1 MEQDPMETDPM
12 EKDRMEKDLSRAT
25 STLKLIGFALLAVAI
40 TTLAGGIWTGL
51 LITNLRTTPAVP
63 WSVPAMALLLWL
75 AWSYLGGKGWPR
87 STSEARQHYLRAN
100 PNPVRVYLWAWIAGG
115 LAVIALAG
123 YWIALFQL
131 VKMPPNALSDVSA
144 YPRFT
149 VGLMILMGS
158 LVAPLME
165 EAGFRGYFQVAL
177 ERQLRAPLAIAIS
190 SLIFALAHGP
200 TQGFLWPKLLFYFL
214 VGVTFGAIAYLTNSI
229 LPAIPVHFVGL
240 LIFFTLIWPQD
251 AARPLLANAG
261 TESWFWIH
269 VAQSVVFTI
278 LAICAFQRL
287 ARVTIQDTLSQATLA
302 HSDLSR
308 F

>member
-1 MEQDPMETDPM
+1 METGRK
-12 EKDRMEKDLSRAT
+12 EKGRMEKDLSRAT
-25 STLKLIGFALLAVAI
+25 GTVKLIAFALLAFAI
-40 TTLAGGIWTGL
+40 TTLAGGIWAGL
-51 LITNLRTTPAVP
+51 LVTNLRTTPAVP

-75 AWSYLGGKGWPR
+75 AWNYLGGKGWPR
-87 STSEARQHYLRAN
+87 STSEARRHYLRAN
-100 PNPVRVYLWAWIAGG
+100 PNPVRVYLWASIAGG

-131 VKMPPNALSDVSA
+131 VKIPPNALSDVSA

-165 EAGFRGYFQVAL
+165 EAGFRGYFQGAL
-177 ERQLRAPLAIAIS
+177 ERQLSGPLAIAIS

-214 VGVTFGAIAYLTNSI
+214 VGIVFGATAYFTNSI

-261 TESWFWIH
+261 TDSWFWIH

-278 LAICAFQRL
+278 LAIYAFQRL
-287 ARVTIQDTLSQATLA
+287 ARVSIQDTLSQATLA

>member
-1 MEQDPMETDPM
+1 METGRK

-40 TTLAGGIWTGL
+40 TTLAGGIWAGL
-51 LITNLRTTPAVP
+51 LITNLRTAPAVP

-87 STSEARQHYLRAN
+87 STSEARRHYLRAN

-177 ERQLRAPLAIAIS
+177 EHQLRAPLAIAIS

-214 VGVTFGAIAYLTNSI
+214 VGVTFGATAYLTNSI

-287 ARVTIQDTLSQATLA
+287 ARVSIQDTLSQATLA